1 MGELFTHLDQ
11 EKDMPDTFP
20 NKPSV
25 PPLTTTMPD
34 DIAHLAAMYAFG
46 PFTKAYQAQ
55 ERARA
60 LLIGC
65 PLLLLGPPLL
75 CVGLVALLTSS
86 YVIADAMGLKGD
98 TNLPQI
104 IAFVLA
110 LIILVVFAGVAI
122 PAGWR
127 INASG
132 TSVYL
137 FQHGIIHRK
146 GAQSTPLYWQQI
158 ARGQYIQANRSTP
171 AKLVIKTVDGRAIVL
186 HSIPG
191 LKELSDRVQQA
202 LAHR

>member
-1 MGELFTHLDQ
+1 MS
-11 EKDMPDTFP
+11 DTFP
-20 NKPSV
+20 NKPPV
-25 PPLTTTMPD
+25 PPLTTGLPD

-46 PFTKAYQAQ
+46 PFAKAYRAQ

-65 PLLLLGPPLL
+65 PLLLLGPPVL
-75 CVGLVALLTSS
+75 CVGLVALMTSS
-86 YVIADAMGLKGD
+86 YAIADAMGLKGD
-98 TNLPQI
+98 TNIPQV
-104 IAFVLA
+104 IAFILA
-110 LIILVVFAGVAI
+110 LIILVVFGSVAI

-137 FQHGIIHRK
+137 FQNGIIHRK
-146 GAQSTPLYWQQI
+146 GAQSTPLHWQQI
-158 ARGQYIQANRSTP
+158 ASGQYIRANRSTP

-191 LKELSDRVQQA
+191 LKELADRVQQA